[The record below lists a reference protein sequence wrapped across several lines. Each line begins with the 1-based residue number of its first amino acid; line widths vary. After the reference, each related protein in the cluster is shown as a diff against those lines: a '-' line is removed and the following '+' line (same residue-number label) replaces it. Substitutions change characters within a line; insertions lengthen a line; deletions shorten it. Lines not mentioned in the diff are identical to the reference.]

1 MPDYQTMHKRYAQIK
16 RRSTMKKK
24 NIIVPASATLILLLL
39 AACIT
44 IKPTT
49 MPTQTAVVM
58 PVTGVEYHFVT
69 NKLLIPTT
77 QEQAQAFAL
86 NVDGDPQEKPD
97 NMFGGLFTLLTS
109 TIPGIEMQSTLDQ
122 AVASGQLVS
131 LHEVKADDPLNDP
144 SVSWSLYQGQKAQSA
159 PTFNGSDEFTLDP
172 AAKTNLPIVGS
183 LTKGHFTGGPGTAN
197 IQMFFMGQLV
207 DVNLVGV
214 HLEADATAQGC
225 VNGKLGGG
233 VTDEEFR
240 GKLLPAIAG
249 GLNLIITAD
258 KPGAGTLLQTFDSDK
273 SGTITIQELENNPLL
288 MLMISPDLDLLDSSG
303 EFNPNQDGVKDS
315 YSLGLG
321 FTCVPAIFTVS
332 E

>member
-1 MPDYQTMHKRYAQIK
+1 
-16 RRSTMKKK
+16 MKIK
-24 NIIVPASATLILLLL
+24 NIFVTASAVLILLLP
-39 AACIT
+39 AACNR
-44 IKPTT
+44 IKPTPT
-49 MPTQTAVVM
+49 PTQTAVVI
-58 PVTGVEYHFVT
+58 PTTGVEYHFVT
-69 NKLLIPTT
+69 NKLQIPTT

-86 NVDGDPQEKPD
+86 NVDGDSQGKSD

-109 TIPGIEMQSTLDQ
+109 AIPGIDMQSTLDQ
-122 AVASGQLVS
+122 AITSGQLVS
-131 LHEVKADDPLNDP
+131 LHEAKADDPLNDP
-144 SVSWSLYQGQKAQSA
+144 SVSWSIFQGQKTSSPPA
-159 PTFNGSDEFTLDP
+159 FDGSDEFTLDP
-172 AAKTNLPIVGS
+172 AATINLPIVGS
-183 LTKGHFTGGPGTAN
+183 LANGHFTGGPGTAH

-214 HLEADATAQGC
+214 HLEADVTAQGC
-225 VNGKLGGG
+225 LNGKLGGG

-240 GKLLPAIAG
+240 SKLLPAIAG

-258 KPGAGTLLQTFDSDK
+258 QAGADTLLQSFDSDQN
-273 SGTITIQELENNPLL
+273 GTITVQELENNPLL
-288 MLMISPDLDLLDSSG
+288 MIVISPDLDLLDASG